1 MMVIGITG
9 SFGSGKTTVAKMFA
23 GFGAYVID
31 ADSIYHSLI
40 KPGKICYKKIIR
52 NFGKEILKKDNRID
66 RVKLGDIVFKQ
77 KSKLMLLNRLTHP
90 EVIKEIRKIVRS
102 EKRKVVI
109 IEAPLLIESGFYK
122 DLDRIILVVN
132 KKNQQIKRASE
143 AKGLNR
149 KDVSGR
155 IRMQMP
161 LKKKL
166 AFADFIIDNSGSKK
180 GTLSQARKV
189 WEQIGEQYG
198 CKRKTGY

>member
-1 MMVIGITG
+1 MLIGITG

-23 GFGAYVID
+23 KFGAYTID
-31 ADSIYHSLI
+31 ADKVYHSLI
-40 KPGKICYKKIIR
+40 RPGKICYKKIIR
-52 NFGKEILKKDNRID
+52 NFGKEILKKSGCID
-66 RVKLGDIVFKQ
+66 REKLSGIVFRQ

-90 EVIKEIRKIVRS
+90 EVIKEIRKIVKS
-102 EKRKVVI
+102 EKRKVII

-122 DLDRIILVVN
+122 GLDRVILVVN
-132 KKNQQIKRASE
+132 KKNQQVKRASE

-149 KDVSGR
+149 KDVSRR

-180 GTLSQARKV
+180 DTLSRARKV
-189 WEQIGEQYG
+189 WEQIGE
-198 CKRKTGY
+198 